1 MLKLWLLTHT
11 REMSKESNTGKLIIA
26 AFTEDE
32 NCSAQV
38 VEWKRCSPHA
48 GLLAA
53 LASNKVVLLYP
64 SSDAVVKKI
73 SKQCRSITDCNAKDR
88 SSVQHIE
95 EQPFELNS
103 LEHII
108 LLDGTWQEAR
118 KIYNKSIYLKNTPKL
133 HLITATISR
142 YHLRRNQKNTG
153 LCTAE
158 IAMEM
163 LNYLN
168 YLDSAAAIER
178 LYTEFLLEKSSV

>member
-1 MLKLWLLTHT
+1 
-11 REMSKESNTGKLIIA
+11 MSKESNTGKLIIA
-26 AFTEDE
+26 AFTDDE

-53 LASNKVVLLYP
+53 LASKKAVLLYP
-64 SSDAVVKKI
+64 SPDAVVKKI
-73 SKQCRSITDCNAKDR
+73 SKQCRSITDYSAKDR
-88 SSVQHIE
+88 SSVQQIE
-95 EQPFELNS
+95 QQSTELS
-103 LEHII
+103 RLEHII
-108 LLDGTWQEAR
+108 LIDGTWQEAR
-118 KIYNKSIYLKNTPKL
+118 KIYNKSIYLKNALKL
-133 HLITATISR
+133 HLITDTISR

-163 LNYLN
+163 LSYLN
-168 YLDSAAAIER
+168 YLDSAVAIER